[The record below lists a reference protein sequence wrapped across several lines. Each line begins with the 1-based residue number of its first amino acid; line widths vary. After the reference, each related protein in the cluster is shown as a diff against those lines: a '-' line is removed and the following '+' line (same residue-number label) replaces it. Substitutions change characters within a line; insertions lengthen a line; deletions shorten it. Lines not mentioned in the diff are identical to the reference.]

1 MDLELNGKTVL
12 ITGAGSGMGQHMALG
27 FAAEGAKVAI
37 NDINAGGVA
46 ETLALLRNAGGEAC
60 EACDATADIT
70 DLDAVNAMVDAV
82 AAALGGIDILINNAA
97 LLAEHA
103 LFLETDP
110 AACEREIRVILHGTM
125 HCSRAVLPGMIERG
139 SGKII
144 NIATDAARVGQE
156 REVSYSAAKG
166 GVIAFTKSLAKEVG
180 RHGVNINVVSPGAT
194 NSPMRIGLQE
204 DLRKKLGD
212 EAWRAREA
220 KVMRLYPL
228 RRIGEMED
236 ITNTVLFLASDAARH
251 ITGQVL
257 SVNGG
262 FAMVG

>member
-1 MDLELNGKTVL
+1 MDLDLKGKTVL

-27 FAAEGAKVAI
+27 FAAEGARVAV
-37 NDINAGGVA
+37 NDINANGVA
-46 ETLALLRNAGGEAC
+46 KTLAMLREAGGEAV
-60 EACDATADIT
+60 DATADIT
-70 DLDAVNAMVDAV
+70 DLDAVNTMVQKV
-82 AAALGGIDILINNAA
+82 ASTLGEVDILVNNAA
-97 LLAEHA
+97 VLANHA

-110 AACEREIRVILHGTM
+110 AGCEREIRVILHGTM
-125 HCSRAVLPGMIERG
+125 HCSRAVLPGMIEHGGGR
-139 SGKII
+139 IV

-180 RHGVNINVVSPGAT
+180 RHNVNVNVISPGAT

-236 ITNTVLFLASDAARH
+236 ITNAVLFIASDAARH

>member
-1 MDLELNGKTVL
+1 MDLDLNGKTVL

-27 FAAEGAKVAI
+27 FAAEGACVAI
-37 NDINAGGVA
+37 NDIDAGGVA
-46 ETLALLRNAGGEAC
+46 KTAALVREAGGEAL
-60 EACDATADIT
+60 DATADIT
-70 DLDAVNAMVDAV
+70 DLDAVNAMVEAV
-82 AAALGGIDILINNAA
+82 AAALGGVDILINNAA

-139 SGKII
+139 GGKII

-180 RHGVNINVVSPGAT
+180 RHNVNINTISPGAT
-194 NSPMRIGLQE
+194 NSPMRIGLQA
-204 DLRKKLGD
+204 DLREKLGD

-236 ITNTVLFLASDAARH
+236 ITNAVLFLASSAARH

>member
-1 MDLELNGKTVL
+1 
-12 ITGAGSGMGQHMALG
+12 MGQHMALG
-27 FAAEGAKVAI
+27 FAAEGARVAV
-37 NDINAGGVA
+37 NDINADGVA
-46 ETLALLRNAGGEAC
+46 KTLALLHDAGADGF
-60 EACDATADIT
+60 DATADIT
-70 DLDAVNAMVDAV
+70 DLDAVNAMVENIAS
-82 AAALGGIDILINNAA
+82 ALGAVDILINNAA
-97 LLAEHA
+97 VLANHA

-110 AACEREIRVILHGTM
+110 AGCEREIRVVLHGTM
-125 HCSRAVLPGMIERG
+125 HCSRAVLPAMIERG
-139 SGKII
+139 GGKIV

-180 RHGVNINVVSPGAT
+180 RYNVNINVISPGAT
-194 NSPMRIGLQE
+194 NSPMRIGLQK
-204 DLRKKLGD
+204 DLRQKLGD

-236 ITNTVLFLASDAARH
+236 ITNAVLFIASDAARH

>member
-1 MDLELNGKTVL
+1 MELELTGKTVL
-12 ITGAGSGMGQHMALG
+12 ITGAGSGMGRHMALG
-27 FAAEGAKVAI
+27 FAAEGARVAV
-37 NDINAGGVA
+37 NDIDAGSVA
-46 ETLALLRNAGGEAC
+46 ETLRLVREAGG

-70 DLDAVNAMVDAV
+70 DLDAVNAMVESV
-82 AAALGGIDILINNAA
+82 AAALGGVDILINNAA
-97 LLAEHA
+97 LLAEHT

-139 SGKII
+139 GGKIV

-180 RHGVNINVVSPGAT
+180 RHNVNINVISPGAT
-194 NSPMRIGLQE
+194 NSPMRIGLQK
-204 DLRKKLGD
+204 DLREKLGD

-236 ITNTVLFLASDAARH
+236 ITNAVLFLASNAARH
-251 ITGQVL
+251 VTGQVL

>member
-1 MDLELNGKTVL
+1 MDLNLRGKTVL
-12 ITGAGSGMGQHMALG
+12 ITGAGSGMGQHMAVG
-27 FAAEGAKVAI
+27 FAKEGATIAV
-37 NDINAGGVA
+37 NDIDAKGVA
-46 ETLALLRNAGGEAC
+46 ETIAKVTALGGQAH
-60 EACDATADIT
+60 DATADIT
-70 DLDAVNAMVDAV
+70 DLSAVQNMIASTESTM
-82 AAALGGIDILINNAA
+82 GGIDILVNNAA
-97 LLAEHA
+97 LLTEHT

-110 AACEREIRVILHGTM
+110 EACVREIAVILFGTM

-139 SGKII
+139 GGKIV

-156 REVSYSAAKG
+156 REVNYSSAKG
-166 GVIAFTKSLAKEVG
+166 GVISFTKSLAKEVG
-180 RHGVNINVVSPGAT
+180 RHNVNVNVVSPGAT

-204 DLRKKLGD
+204 GLRKKLGD
-212 EAWRAREA
+212 EQWKAREQ
-220 KVMRLYPL
+220 KVLRMYPL

-236 ITNTVLFLASDAARH
+236 ITNTVMFIASDAARQ